1 MFIIKFLGSTAG
13 RWTRGI
19 VGIALVVLGVVLG
32 VALSG
37 WWFILAAVGLV
48 VFLAGALD
56 VCLLAPLFGKPFM
69 GRTLRAS
76 F

>member
-1 MFIIKFLGSTAG
+1 MSIIKFLGSTAG

-19 VGIALVVLGVVLG
+19 VGLAIVGLGIVLG
-32 VALSG
+32 G
-37 WWFILAAVGLV
+37 WWVILSAVGLV

-56 VCLLAPLFGKPFM
+56 FCLFAPLAGKPFN
-69 GRTLRAS
+69 GRKLRAS

>member
-1 MFIIKFLGSTAG
+1 MGIIKFLGSTAG

-19 VGIALVVLGVVLG
+19 VGLALVSIGIALG
-32 VALSG
+32 G
-37 WWFILAAVGLV
+37 WWLFLAAVGFV

-56 VCLLAPLFGKPFM
+56 FCLFAPVVGKPFS
-69 GRTLRAS
+69 GRKLRAS

>member
-1 MFIIKFLGSTAG
+1 MVIIKFLGSTAG

-19 VGIALVVLGVVLG
+19 VGVALVVLGVVLG
-32 VALSG
+32 G

>member
-32 VALSG
+32 G